1 MNHRNKRHWLFAAIL
16 FIAVLS
22 LLTFTTRSLR
32 AARTTNRLATNRL
45 ATNRLATNKLAVEKL
60 STNALSSTRLE
71 ANMATADLLSTED
84 GRDVYSYLINC
95 ALPANLSIQA
105 SVNGASDTAPPST
118 LYTCTNGLCVFPGG
132 IGLAEYWIDH
142 RLDPKG
148 QRWVSAC
155 MFARVNAH
163 DTAEPISLRGPH
175 DALTVTPDEATQFP
189 IQEGAFYGN
198 LFTGDQP
205 IDWNACR
212 GSGQAAGEF
221 DGLVDRDCAEPDPAD
236 PTHTLCGF
244 KYAGDCADYS
254 PVLPSPFACKFYD
267 ADFGI
272 FNDCHDTPGDGHWPS
287 SPPNREVITVYVA
300 CSPDC

>member
-1 MNHRNKRHWLFAAIL
+1 
-16 FIAVLS
+16 
-22 LLTFTTRSLR
+22 
-32 AARTTNRLATNRL
+32 
-45 ATNRLATNKLAVEKL
+45 
-60 STNALSSTRLE
+60 
-71 ANMATADLLSTED
+71 MATADLLSTED

-142 RLDPKG
+142 KLDPKG

-155 MFARVNAH
+155 MFARVDAH

-198 LFTGDQP
+198 LFTGDNP
-205 IDWNACR
+205 IEWNACR
-212 GSGQAAGEF
+212 GKDQAAGEF

-267 ADFGI
+267 SDLGI
-272 FNDCHDTPGDGHWPS
+272 YNDCHDTPGDGHWPS